1 MVHLGGMKQKFLALS
16 KVIGFICFYFLVFV
30 AAIFFT
36 MSFLIKGDEISAPN
50 FVGKSLDQAYQTASQ
65 NGIFLKKIKGNYI
78 KNYDPL
84 TIVGQ
89 IPVTGT
95 KVKKNSYIKVFVTPE
110 RVEVIVPDITGYNL
124 KKSVEILE
132 MNGLRKGYVSYL
144 DSADIP
150 VDFTIS
156 QSYPAN
162 SRVAKGTEIDV
173 LVCGSKKSNAFIMP
187 DVIGKQIQYVVNFF
201 RGKGFKVTQI
211 TEVEYDQRM
220 DSGIIIQQTPSPG
233 FRINSRNLV
242 SFEVNK

>member
-1 MVHLGGMKQKFLALS
+1 MVPLGGMKKKFLALS
-16 KVIGFICFYFLVFV
+16 KVIGLIFFYFLVFI
-30 AAIFFT
+30 AAIFYT

-50 FVGKSLDQAYQTASQ
+50 FVGKSLDEAYQIAAQ
-65 NGIFLKKIKGNYI
+65 DGIFLKKIQGNYI

-110 RVEVIVPDITGYNL
+110 LVEVIVPDITGYNL

-144 DSADIP
+144 DSPDIP
-150 VDFTIS
+150 IDFTIS
-156 QSYPAN
+156 QSYPPN
-162 SRVAKGTEIDV
+162 SRVAKGTEIDI
-173 LVCGSKKSNAFIMP
+173 LVCGNKKSNSFIMP
-187 DVIGKQIQYVVNFF
+187 DVIGKQVEYVVNFF
-201 RGKGFKVTQI
+201 RQRGFKVTNI
-211 TEVEYDQRM
+211 TEVTYDDRM
-220 DSGIIIQQTPSPG
+220 ESGIIIKQTPSPG
-233 FRINSRNLV
+233 FRINSRNLI